1 MVTKTARASVDM
13 RGSIPF
19 LLHKSGPGTDVQ
31 NIALVGPMG
40 SGKTTVGRVLASR
53 LGLEFVDL
61 DQAIEQRCGVEVAL
75 IFEIEGEAGFRA
87 RERAMLEEII
97 RRDGILLATGGGSVL
112 DPANRALLRKRAL
125 VVWLQTSVDQQ
136 LKRLARDQR
145 RPLLKVANRRQRLET
160 MAAERDPVYRDCAHL
175 IVRSTDVSPRAMAA
189 RLEQTVRSRNMREAE
204 Q

>member
-1 MVTKTARASVDM
+1 M
-13 RGSIPF
+13 R
-19 LLHKSGPGTDVQ
+19 

-75 IFEIEGEAGFRA
+75 IFEIEGESGFRA

-112 DPANRALLRKRAL
+112 DPDNRALLRARAL

-136 LKRLARDQR
+136 IKRLARDQR
-145 RPLLKVANRRQRLET
+145 RPLLRAPNRRQRLEQLAT
-160 MAAERDPVYRDCAHL
+160 ERDPVYGECAHL
-175 IVRSTDVSPRAMAA
+175 RVRSTDVSPRAMAA
-189 RLEQTVRSRNMREAE
+189 RLEQAIRSHQKRIEK